1 MYKIIGGDQKE
12 YGPVP
17 MELVA
22 QWVRDNR
29 ANAQTLVQKEGGP
42 WLPLGSLPEFAAV
55 LAEQAS
61 QAAPSP
67 GPTYASPTSASAPTP
82 TPGSGAGPGPA
93 PIYPPPGGSFGS
105 SLGTDL
111 DARERARQAVA
122 GPGMA
127 LLVTGILAALG
138 TLLNLVLSLSGA
150 AFKPPAGEIPPEMQ
164 QLFDTLTQVQGPLAI
179 VSAVAGMVISGL
191 IILGAQKLRN
201 LEGFAMVIVACI
213 LAMQPCFTFP
223 CCCIGLPIGVWAL
236 LVASGKDVK
245 PHFR

>member
-17 MELVA
+17 PELVA

-42 WLPLGSLPEFAAV
+42 WVPLGSLPEFAGV

-61 QAAPSP
+61 PAAPATGPSISSSSSTPSP
-67 GPTYASPTSASAPTP
+67 GEIPGSRPTP
-82 TPGSGAGPGPA
+82 Y
-93 PIYPPPGGSFGS
+93 YPTPGGSFGPT
-105 SLGTDL
+105 LGMET

-122 GPGMA
+122 GPGIA

-164 QLFDTLTQVQGPLAI
+164 QIFDALTQVQGPLAI
-179 VSAVAGMVISGL
+179 VSAVVGLGISGL

-223 CCCIGLPIGVWAL
+223 CCCIGLPVGIWAL
-236 LVASGKDVK
+236 VVASGKDVK